1 VGPFCEP
8 FAYSV
13 LQPIVNCKYTISMTR
28 HLSFVALTAVFALA
42 QIPAAQAAPGEPT
55 LSVTL
60 KDHRFT
66 PAEFSVPAGVK
77 VRVNLTNLD
86 AATEEFDS
94 HDLRVEE
101 LVTPHGRASFLIG
114 PLKAGS
120 YSFMG
125 EFHPATA
132 QGHVTVKEGR

>member
-1 VGPFCEP
+1 
-8 FAYSV
+8 
-13 LQPIVNCKYTISMTR
+13 MTR
-28 HLSFVALTAVFALA
+28 PLSLLVLAAVFALA
-42 QIPAAQAAPGEPT
+42 QVSAAQVSVARAAPTEPT
-55 LSVTL
+55 VSVTL

-66 PAEFSVPAGVK
+66 PAEFSAPAGVK
-77 VRVNLTNLD
+77 VRINLTNLD

-94 HDLRVEE
+94 HDLKVEE
-101 LVTPHGRASFLIG
+101 LVTPHGHATFLIG